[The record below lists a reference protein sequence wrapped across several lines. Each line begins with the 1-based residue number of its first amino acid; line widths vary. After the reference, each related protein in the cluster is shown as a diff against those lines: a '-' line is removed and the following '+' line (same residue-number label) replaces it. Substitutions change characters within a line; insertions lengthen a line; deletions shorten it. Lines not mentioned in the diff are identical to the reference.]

1 MGILVITRK
10 NVYNLE
16 EWGDTMEM
24 SLDLTKEYA
33 LVLEGGGAKGA
44 YQIGAWRALR
54 EAGVKISA
62 VAGTSVG
69 ALNAA
74 LICMGDLKAAEDIWK
89 NISHSKVMEVDDEKA
104 AQLFDGSAKLHDWVQ
119 AVFKYAAEGGADI
132 TPLKEL
138 IAKAIDEETIKRGDI
153 SFYLHTFSLNEMKE
167 LDIDV
172 KEIEDGLLPDFLLAS
187 AYLPVFK
194 HEKLH
199 GQSYMDPGMF
209 NNVPLDSLIKRDYK
223 NIIMLRIFGPGRY
236 KPVEI
241 PEDVNIYSVEPR
253 VSLGNILNFEAKKS
267 MNNLKIGYYDTKRL
281 LYQLSGTIYYID
293 ESEKECYYVR
303 QLTNIDESV
312 IEFVNSTYSPKSTKS
327 SYRTYLEDTLGII
340 AEILKIRKYD
350 YKTLYLSILEATAKL
365 FKVPK
370 YSVYTVEEL
379 VYAIKEREERE
390 DLPAFVYVILNKL
403 PEGRAK
409 DSDA

>member
-1 MGILVITRK
+1 MINMK
-10 NVYNLE
+10 
-16 EWGDTMEM
+16 MA
-24 SLDLTKEYA
+24 LDMTKEYA

-89 NISHSKVMEVDDEKA
+89 NISHSKVMEVDDDKA
-104 AQLFDGSAKLHDWVQ
+104 AQLFDGSAKLYDWVQ
-119 AVFKYAAEGGADI
+119 VVFKYAAEGGADI

-138 IAKAIDEETIKRGDI
+138 IAGAIDEQTIKNGDI

-267 MNNLKIGYYDTKRL
+267 INNLKIGYYDTQRL
-281 LYQLSGTIYYID
+281 LYQLSGRIYYID

-303 QLTNIDESV
+303 QLTSINETV
-312 IEFVNSTYSPKSTKS
+312 MEFLNNSYAPKSTKPL
-327 SYRTYLEDTLGII
+327 YRTYMEDTLGII
-340 AEILKIRKYD
+340 AEKLKLRKYD

-365 FKVPK
+365 LKVPK
-370 YSVYTVEEL
+370 YSIYTVEEL
-379 VYAIKEREERE
+379 LASVREKQEWE
-390 DLPAFVYVILNKL
+390 ELPAFAYLVLDRL
-403 PEGRAK
+403 PE
-409 DSDA
+409 DTVEESET

>member
-1 MGILVITRK
+1 M
-10 NVYNLE
+10 
-16 EWGDTMEM
+16 
-24 SLDLTKEYA
+24 
-33 LVLEGGGAKGA
+33 EGGGAKGA

-54 EAGVKISA
+54 EAGVKINA

-74 LICMGDLKAAEDIWK
+74 LICMGDLEIAEDIWK
-89 NISHSKVMEVDDEKA
+89 NISHSKVMEVDDDKA
-104 AQLFDGSAKLHDWVQ
+104 AQLFDGSAKLYDWVQ
-119 AVFKYAAEGGADI
+119 VVFKYATEGGADI

-138 IAKAIDEETIKRGDI
+138 IAKAIDEETIKNGKI

-172 KEIEDGLLPDFLLAS
+172 REIEDGLLADFLLAS

-199 GQSYMDPGMF
+199 GQSYMDPGMI

-223 NIIMLRIFGPGRY
+223 DIIMLRIFGPGRY

-253 VSLGNILNFEAKKS
+253 VNLGNILNFEAQKS
-267 MNNLKIGYYDTKRL
+267 MNNMKIGYYDTQRL
-281 LYQLSGTIYYID
+281 LYHLSGRIYYID
-293 ESEKECYYVR
+293 ESEEECYFVR
-303 QLTNIDESV
+303 QLTNISETV
-312 IEFVNSTYSPKSTKS
+312 MEFLNNSYVPKSTKS
-327 SYRTYLEDTLGII
+327 IYRTYMEDTLGII
-340 AEILKIRKYD
+340 AEKLKLRKYD
-350 YKTLYLSILEATAKL
+350 YKKLYLSILEATAKL

-370 YSVYTVEEL
+370 YRIYTVEEL
-379 VYAIKEREERE
+379 LASIKEKPEREE
-390 DLPAFVYVILNKL
+390 LPAFVYLILDSL
-403 PEGRAK
+403 PENI
-409 DSDA
+409 SEE

>member
-1 MGILVITRK
+1 MK
-10 NVYNLE
+10 
-16 EWGDTMEM
+16 MA
-24 SLDLTKEYA
+24 LDLTKEYA

-54 EAGVKISA
+54 EAGVKINA

-74 LICMGDLKAAEDIWK
+74 LICMGDLEIAEDIWK
-89 NISHSKVMEVDDEKA
+89 NISHSKVMEVDDDKA
-104 AQLFDGSAKLHDWVQ
+104 AQLFDGSAKLRDWVQ
-119 AVFKYAAEGGADI
+119 VVFKYATEGGADI

-138 IAKAIDEETIKRGDI
+138 IAKAIDEETIKNGKI

-172 KEIEDGLLPDFLLAS
+172 REIEDGLLADFLLAS

-199 GQSYMDPGMF
+199 GQSYMDPGMI

-223 NIIMLRIFGPGRY
+223 DIIMLRIFGPGRY

-253 VSLGNILNFEAKKS
+253 VNLGNILNFEAQKS
-267 MNNLKIGYYDTKRL
+267 MNNMKIGYYDTQRL
-281 LYQLSGTIYYID
+281 LYHLSGRIYYID
-293 ESEKECYYVR
+293 ESEEECYFVR
-303 QLTNIDESV
+303 QLTNISETV
-312 IEFVNSTYSPKSTKS
+312 MEFLNNSYVPKSTKS
-327 SYRTYLEDTLGII
+327 IYRTYMEDTLGII
-340 AEILKIRKYD
+340 AEKLKLRKYD
-350 YKTLYLSILEATAKL
+350 YKKLYLSILEATAKL

-370 YSVYTVEEL
+370 YRIYTVEEL
-379 VYAIKEREERE
+379 LASIKEKPEREE
-390 DLPAFVYVILNKL
+390 LPAFVYLILDSL
-403 PEGRAK
+403 PENI
-409 DSDA
+409 SEE

>member
-1 MGILVITRK
+1 MINMK
-10 NVYNLE
+10 
-16 EWGDTMEM
+16 MA
-24 SLDLTKEYA
+24 LDMTKEYA

-89 NISHSKVMEVDDEKA
+89 NISHSKVMEVDDDKA
-104 AQLFDGSAKLHDWVQ
+104 AQLFDGSAKLYDWVQ
-119 AVFKYAAEGGADI
+119 VVFKYAAEGGADI

-138 IAKAIDEETIKRGDI
+138 IAGAIDEQTIKNGDI

-172 KEIEDGLLPDFLLAS
+172 KEIEDGLLPDFLLTS

-267 MNNLKIGYYDTKRL
+267 INNLKIGYYDTQRL
-281 LYQLSGTIYYID
+281 LYQLSGRIYYID

-303 QLTNIDESV
+303 QLTSINETV
-312 IEFVNSTYSPKSTKS
+312 MEFLNNSYAPKSTKPL
-327 SYRTYLEDTLGII
+327 YRTYMEDTLGII
-340 AEILKIRKYD
+340 AEKLKLRKYD
-350 YKTLYLSILEATAKL
+350 YKTLYLSILEASAKL
-365 FKVPK
+365 LKVPK
-370 YSVYTVEEL
+370 YSIYTVEEL
-379 VYAIKEREERE
+379 LASVREKQEWE
-390 DLPAFVYVILNKL
+390 ELPAFAYLVLDRL
-403 PEGRAK
+403 PEDTVEESEA
-409 DSDA
+409 

>member
-1 MGILVITRK
+1 MNMK
-10 NVYNLE
+10 
-16 EWGDTMEM
+16 MA
-24 SLDLTKEYA
+24 LDLTKEYA

-74 LICMGDLKAAEDIWK
+74 LICMGDLEAAENIWK
-89 NISHSKVMEVDDEKA
+89 NISHSKVMEVDDDKA

-119 AVFKYAAEGGADI
+119 VVFKYAAEGGADI

-138 IAKAIDEETIKRGDI
+138 IAGAIDEQTIKNGDI

-267 MNNLKIGYYDTKRL
+267 INNLKIGYYDTQRL
-281 LYQLSGTIYYID
+281 LYQLSGRIYYID

-303 QLTNIDESV
+303 QLTSINETV
-312 IEFVNSTYSPKSTKS
+312 MEFLNNSYAPKSTKPL
-327 SYRTYLEDTLGII
+327 YRTYMEDTLGII
-340 AEILKIRKYD
+340 AEKLKLRKYD

-365 FKVPK
+365 LKVPK
-370 YSVYTVEEL
+370 YSIYTVEEL
-379 VYAIKEREERE
+379 LASVREKQEWE
-390 DLPAFVYVILNKL
+390 ELPAFAYLVLDRL
-403 PEGRAK
+403 PE
-409 DSDA
+409 DTVEESET

>member
-1 MGILVITRK
+1 
-10 NVYNLE
+10 
-16 EWGDTMEM
+16 MEM

-44 YQIGAWRALR
+44 YQIGAWRALK
-54 EAGVKISA
+54 EAGVKIHA

-74 LICMGDLKAAEDIWK
+74 LICMGDLEAAENIWK
-89 NISHSKVMEVDDEKA
+89 NISNSKVMEVDEEKM
-104 AQLFDGSAKLHDWVQ
+104 AQLFDGSAKLYDWVQ
-119 AVFKYAAEGGADI
+119 TVVKYTTDGGADI

-138 IAKAIDEETIKRGDI
+138 IAGAIDEKQIKNGEI
-153 SFYLHTFSLNEMKE
+153 SFYLHTFSLSEMKE
-167 LDIDV
+167 LDVDV
-172 KEIEDGLLPDFLLAS
+172 KEVEDGLLPDFLLAS

-199 GQSYMDPGMF
+199 GKSYMDPGMF
-209 NNVPLDSLIKRDYK
+209 NNVPLDSLINRDYK
-223 NIIMLRIFGPGRY
+223 NIIMLRIFGLGRN

-253 VSLGNILNFEAKKS
+253 VNLGNMLNFDAKKS
-267 MNNLKIGYYDTKRL
+267 SNNMKIGYYDTQRM

-312 IEFVNSTYSPKSTKS
+312 MEFVNNSYVLKSTKS
-327 SYRTYLEDTLGII
+327 SCRTYMEDTLGII
-340 AEILKIRKYD
+340 AEVLKLRKYD
-350 YKTLYLSILEATAKL
+350 YRTLYLSILEATAKL

-370 YSVYTVEEL
+370 YSIYTVEEL
-379 VYAIKEREERE
+379 VEAVREKEERE
-390 DLPAFVYVILNKL
+390 DLPAFVYVILNRL
-403 PEGRAK
+403 PEEIVEEEP
-409 DSDA
+409 DA

>member
-1 MGILVITRK
+1 MK
-10 NVYNLE
+10 
-16 EWGDTMEM
+16 MKM
-24 SLDLTKEYA
+24 ALDVTKEYA

-44 YQIGAWRALR
+44 YQIGAWRALK
-54 EAGVKISA
+54 EAGIKINA

-89 NISHSKVMEVDDEKA
+89 HISHSKVMEVDDEKA
-104 AQLFDGSAKLHDWVQ
+104 AQLFDGSAKLYDWVQ

-138 IAKAIDEETIKRGDI
+138 IADTIDEQTIKEGDI

-209 NNVPLDSLIKRDYK
+209 NNVPLDSLVKRDYK

-241 PEDVNIYSVEPR
+241 PQDVNIYSVEPR

-267 MNNLKIGYYDTKRL
+267 INNLKIGYYDTQRL
-281 LYQLSGTIYYID
+281 LYQLSGRIYYID

-303 QLTNIDESV
+303 QLTNIDQRV
-312 IEFVNSTYSPKSTKS
+312 MEFLNSSYAPKSTKS
-327 SYRTYLEDTLGII
+327 IYRTYMEDTLGII
-340 AEILKIRKYD
+340 AEKLKLKKYD
-350 YKTLYLSILEATAKL
+350 YKSLYLSVLEATAKL
-365 FKVPK
+365 LKVPK
-370 YSVYTVEEL
+370 YAVYTVEEL
-379 VYAIKEREERE
+379 AALVRERQECEE
-390 DLPAFVYVILNKL
+390 LPAFAYLVLDRV
-403 PEGRAK
+403 PEDNAEEQK
-409 DSDA
+409 A

>member
-1 MGILVITRK
+1 MA
-10 NVYNLE
+10 
-16 EWGDTMEM
+16 
-24 SLDLTKEYA
+24 LDVTKEYA

-44 YQIGAWRALR
+44 YQIGAWRALK
-54 EAGVKISA
+54 EAGIKISA

-138 IAKAIDEETIKRGDI
+138 IAGAINEQTIKKGEI

-267 MNNLKIGYYDTKRL
+267 INNLKIGYYDTQRL
-281 LYQLSGTIYYID
+281 LYQLSGRIYYID

-303 QLTNIDESV
+303 QLTNIQESV
-312 IEFVNSTYSPKSTKS
+312 MEFVNSSYAPKSKKPV
-327 SYRTYLEDTLGII
+327 YRTYMEDTLGII
-340 AEILKIRKYD
+340 AEKLKLRKYD

-365 FKVPK
+365 LKVPK
-370 YSVYTVEEL
+370 YSIYTVEEL
-379 VYAIKEREERE
+379 IASVREKQEEKEI
-390 DLPAFVYVILNKL
+390 PAFAYVILDRL
-403 PEGRAK
+403 PENILEE
-409 DSDA
+409 

>member
-1 MGILVITRK
+1 MINMK
-10 NVYNLE
+10 
-16 EWGDTMEM
+16 MA
-24 SLDLTKEYA
+24 LDMTKEYA

-89 NISHSKVMEVDDEKA
+89 NISHSKVMEVDEEKT
-104 AQLFDGSAKLHDWVQ
+104 AQLFGGNAKLHDWVQ
-119 AVFKYAAEGGADI
+119 TVFKYAAEGGADI

-138 IAKAIDEETIKRGDI
+138 IAGAIDEQTIKKGEI
-153 SFYLHTFSLNEMKE
+153 SFYLHTFCLSDMKE
-167 LDIDV
+167 LDVDV

-199 GQSYMDPGMF
+199 GKSYMDPGMF
-209 NNVPLDSLIKRDYK
+209 NNVPLDSLVKRDYK
-223 NIIMLRIFGPGRY
+223 NIILLRIFGPGRY

-253 VSLGNILNFEAKKS
+253 VNLGNILNFEAKKS
-267 MNNLKIGYYDTKRL
+267 INNLKIGYYDTKRM
-281 LYQLSGTIYYID
+281 LYDLSGRIYYID
-293 ESEKECYYVR
+293 ENEKECYYLK
-303 QLTNIDESV
+303 QLVEIQEPV
-312 IEFVNSTYSPKSTKS
+312 MEFVNSSYTLKSTKS
-327 SYRTYLEDTLGII
+327 IHRTYVEDTLGII
-340 AEILKIRKYD
+340 AEKLRLRKYD

-370 YSVYTVEEL
+370 YSIYTVEEL
-379 VYAIKEREERE
+379 KASIREKEKWEE
-390 DLPAFVYVILNKL
+390 LPAFAYVILDKL
-403 PEGRAK
+403 PEYTVQEELK
-409 DSDA
+409 D

>member
-1 MGILVITRK
+1 MK
-10 NVYNLE
+10 
-16 EWGDTMEM
+16 MA
-24 SLDLTKEYA
+24 LDLTKEYA

-54 EAGVKISA
+54 EAGVKINA

-74 LICMGDLKAAEDIWK
+74 LICMGDLEAAEDIWK
-89 NISHSKVMEVDDEKA
+89 NISHSKVMEVDDDKA
-104 AQLFDGSAKLHDWVQ
+104 AQLFDGSAKLYDWVQ
-119 AVFKYAAEGGADI
+119 VVFKYATEGGADI

-138 IAKAIDEETIKRGDI
+138 IAKAIDEGTIKKGKI

-172 KEIEDGLLPDFLLAS
+172 REIEDGLLADFLLAS

-199 GQSYMDPGMF
+199 GQSYMDPGMI

-223 NIIMLRIFGPGRY
+223 DIIMLRIFGPGRY

-253 VSLGNILNFEAKKS
+253 VSLGNILNFEAQKS
-267 MNNLKIGYYDTKRL
+267 INNMKIGYYDTQRL
-281 LYQLSGTIYYID
+281 LYQLSGRIYYID
-293 ESEKECYYVR
+293 ESEEECYFVR
-303 QLTNIDESV
+303 QLTNISETV
-312 IEFVNSTYSPKSTKS
+312 MEFLNNSYVRKSTKS
-327 SYRTYLEDTLGII
+327 VYRTYMEDTLGII
-340 AEILKIRKYD
+340 AEKLKLRKYD
-350 YKTLYLSILEATAKL
+350 YKKLYLSVLEATAKL

-370 YSVYTVEEL
+370 YRVYTVEEL
-379 VYAIKEREERE
+379 LASTRENREKTDREE
-390 DLPAFVYVILNKL
+390 LPAFVYLILNSV
-403 PEGRAK
+403 PE
-409 DSDA
+409 DVVE

>member
-1 MGILVITRK
+1 
-10 NVYNLE
+10 
-16 EWGDTMEM
+16 MELNIDI
-24 SLDLTKEYA
+24 SKEYA
-33 LVLEGGGAKGA
+33 LCLEGGGAKGA

-74 LICMGDLKAAEDIWK
+74 LICMGDLEAAEDIWK
-89 NISHSKVMEVDDEKA
+89 NISHSKVMEVDDDKA
-104 AQLFDGSAKLHDWVQ
+104 ARIFDGSARLYDWIQ
-119 AVFKYAAEGGADI
+119 AVLKYASEGGADI

-138 IAKAIDEETIKRGDI
+138 IAGAIDEKTIKEGKI
-153 SFYLHTFSLNEMKE
+153 SFYLHTFSVSEMKE
-167 LDIDV
+167 LDVDV
-172 KEIEDGLLPDFLLAS
+172 KEVEDGLLPDFLLAS

-199 GQSYMDPGMF
+199 GKSYLDPGII
-209 NNVPLDSLIKRDYK
+209 NNVPLDSLIKRNYK

-236 KPVEI
+236 KPIEI

-267 MNNLKIGYYDTKRL
+267 INNMKIGYYDTQRL
-281 LYQLSGTIYYID
+281 LYQLSGRIYYID

-303 QLTNIDESV
+303 QLTNISETV
-312 IEFVNSTYSPKSTKS
+312 MEFLNNSYVPKSTKS
-327 SYRTYLEDTLGII
+327 IYRTYMEDTLGII
-340 AEILKIRKYD
+340 AEKLKLRKYD
-350 YKTLYLSILEATAKL
+350 YKRLYLSILEATAKL

-370 YSVYTVEEL
+370 YRIYTVEEL
-379 VYAIKEREERE
+379 LASIKEKPEREE
-390 DLPAFVYVILNKL
+390 LPAFVYLILDSL
-403 PEGRAK
+403 PENI
-409 DSDA
+409 SEE

>member
-1 MGILVITRK
+1 MINMK
-10 NVYNLE
+10 
-16 EWGDTMEM
+16 MA
-24 SLDLTKEYA
+24 LDMTKEYA

-89 NISHSKVMEVDDEKA
+89 NISHSKVMEVDDDKA
-104 AQLFDGSAKLHDWVQ
+104 AQLFDGSAKLYDWVQ
-119 AVFKYAAEGGADI
+119 VVFKYAAEGGADI

-138 IAKAIDEETIKRGDI
+138 IAGAIDEQTIKNGDI

-267 MNNLKIGYYDTKRL
+267 INNLKIGYYDTQRL
-281 LYQLSGTIYYID
+281 LYQLSGRIYYID

-303 QLTNIDESV
+303 QLTSINETV
-312 IEFVNSTYSPKSTKS
+312 MEFLNNSYAPKSTKPL
-327 SYRTYLEDTLGII
+327 YRTYMEDTLGII
-340 AEILKIRKYD
+340 AEKLKLRKYD
-350 YKTLYLSILEATAKL
+350 YKTLYLSILEASAKL
-365 FKVPK
+365 LKVPK
-370 YSVYTVEEL
+370 YSIYTVEEL
-379 VYAIKEREERE
+379 LASVREKQEWE
-390 DLPAFVYVILNKL
+390 ELPAFAYLVLDRL
-403 PEGRAK
+403 PEDTVEESEA
-409 DSDA
+409 

>member
-1 MGILVITRK
+1 
-10 NVYNLE
+10 
-16 EWGDTMEM
+16 MELNIDI
-24 SLDLTKEYA
+24 SKEYA
-33 LVLEGGGAKGA
+33 LCLEGGGAKGA

-74 LICMGDLKAAEDIWK
+74 LICMGDLEAAEDIWK
-89 NISHSKVMEVDDEKA
+89 NISHSKVMEVDDDKA
-104 AQLFDGSAKLHDWVQ
+104 ARIFDGSARLYDWIQ
-119 AVFKYAAEGGADI
+119 AVLKYASEGGADI

-138 IAKAIDEETIKRGDI
+138 IAGAIDEKTIKEGKI
-153 SFYLHTFSLNEMKE
+153 SFYLHTFSVSEMKE
-167 LDIDV
+167 LDVDV
-172 KEIEDGLLPDFLLAS
+172 KEVEDGLLPDFLLAS

-199 GQSYMDPGMF
+199 GKSYLDPGII
-209 NNVPLDSLIKRDYK
+209 NNVPLDSLIKRNYK

-236 KPVEI
+236 KPIEI

-267 MNNLKIGYYDTKRL
+267 INNMKIGYYDTQRL
-281 LYQLSGTIYYID
+281 LYQLSGRIYYID

-303 QLTNIDESV
+303 QLTNISETV
-312 IEFVNSTYSPKSTKS
+312 MEFLNNSYVPKSTKS
-327 SYRTYLEDTLGII
+327 IYRTYMEDTLGII
-340 AEILKIRKYD
+340 AEKLKLRKYD
-350 YKTLYLSILEATAKL
+350 YKKLYLSILEATAKL

-370 YSVYTVEEL
+370 YRIYTVEEL
-379 VYAIKEREERE
+379 LASIKEKSEREE
-390 DLPAFVYVILNKL
+390 LPAFVYLILDSL
-403 PEGRAK
+403 PENI
-409 DSDA
+409 SEE

>member
-1 MGILVITRK
+1 MK
-10 NVYNLE
+10 
-16 EWGDTMEM
+16 MA
-24 SLDLTKEYA
+24 LDLTKEYA

-54 EAGVKISA
+54 EAGVKINA

-74 LICMGDLKAAEDIWK
+74 LVCMGDLEAAEDIWK
-89 NISHSKVMEVDDEKA
+89 NISHSKVMEVDDDKA
-104 AQLFDGSAKLHDWVQ
+104 AQLFDGSAKLYDWIQV
-119 AVFKYAAEGGADI
+119 VFKYATEGGADI

-138 IAKAIDEETIKRGDI
+138 IAKAIDEETIKNGKI

-172 KEIEDGLLPDFLLAS
+172 REIEDGLLADFLLAS

-199 GQSYMDPGMF
+199 GQSYMDPGMI

-223 NIIMLRIFGPGRY
+223 DIIVLRIFGPGRY

-253 VSLGNILNFEAKKS
+253 VNLGNILNFEAQKS
-267 MNNLKIGYYDTKRL
+267 MNNMKIGYYDTQRL
-281 LYQLSGTIYYID
+281 LYHLSGRIYYID
-293 ESEKECYYVR
+293 ESEEECYFVR
-303 QLTNIDESV
+303 QLTNISETV
-312 IEFVNSTYSPKSTKS
+312 MEFLNNSYVPKSTKS
-327 SYRTYLEDTLGII
+327 IYRTYMEDTLGII
-340 AEILKIRKYD
+340 AEKLKLRKYD
-350 YKTLYLSILEATAKL
+350 YKKLYLSILEATAKL

-370 YSVYTVEEL
+370 YRIYTVEEL
-379 VYAIKEREERE
+379 LASIKEKPEREE
-390 DLPAFVYVILNKL
+390 LPAFVYLILDSL
-403 PEGRAK
+403 PENI
-409 DSDA
+409 SEE

>member
-1 MGILVITRK
+1 MK
-10 NVYNLE
+10 
-16 EWGDTMEM
+16 MA
-24 SLDLTKEYA
+24 LDLTKEYA

-54 EAGVKISA
+54 EAGVKINA

-74 LICMGDLKAAEDIWK
+74 LICMGDLEIAEDIWK
-89 NISHSKVMEVDDEKA
+89 NISHSKVMEVDDDKA
-104 AQLFDGSAKLHDWVQ
+104 AQLFDGSAKLRDWVQ
-119 AVFKYAAEGGADI
+119 VVFKYATEGGADI

-138 IAKAIDEETIKRGDI
+138 IAKAIDEETIKNGKI

-172 KEIEDGLLPDFLLAS
+172 REIEDGLLADFLLAS

-199 GQSYMDPGMF
+199 GQSYMDPGMI

-223 NIIMLRIFGPGRY
+223 DIIVLRIFGPGRY

-253 VSLGNILNFEAKKS
+253 VNLGNILNFEAQKS
-267 MNNLKIGYYDTKRL
+267 MNNMKIGYYDTQRL
-281 LYQLSGTIYYID
+281 LYHLSGRIYYID
-293 ESEKECYYVR
+293 ESEEECYFVR
-303 QLTNIDESV
+303 QLTNISETV
-312 IEFVNSTYSPKSTKS
+312 MEFLNNSYVPKSTKS
-327 SYRTYLEDTLGII
+327 IYRTYMEDTLGII
-340 AEILKIRKYD
+340 AEKLKLRKYD
-350 YKTLYLSILEATAKL
+350 YKKLYLSILEATAKL

-370 YSVYTVEEL
+370 YRIYTVEEL
-379 VYAIKEREERE
+379 LASIKEKPEREE
-390 DLPAFVYVILNKL
+390 LPAFVYLILDSL
-403 PEGRAK
+403 PENI
-409 DSDA
+409 SEE

>member
-1 MGILVITRK
+1 
-10 NVYNLE
+10 
-16 EWGDTMEM
+16 MELNIDI
-24 SLDLTKEYA
+24 SKEYA
-33 LVLEGGGAKGA
+33 LCLEGGGAKGA

-74 LICMGDLKAAEDIWK
+74 LICMGDLEAAEDIWK
-89 NISHSKVMEVDDEKA
+89 NISHSKVMEVDDDKA
-104 AQLFDGSAKLHDWVQ
+104 AQLFDGSAKLYDWVQ
-119 AVFKYAAEGGADI
+119 VVFKYAAEGGADI

-138 IAKAIDEETIKRGDI
+138 IAGAIDEQTIKNGDI

-172 KEIEDGLLPDFLLAS
+172 KEIEDGLLPDFLLTS

-267 MNNLKIGYYDTKRL
+267 INNLKIGYYDTQRL
-281 LYQLSGTIYYID
+281 LYQLSGRIYYID

-303 QLTNIDESV
+303 QLTNISETV
-312 IEFVNSTYSPKSTKS
+312 MEFLNNSYVPKSTKS
-327 SYRTYLEDTLGII
+327 IYRTYMEDTLGII
-340 AEILKIRKYD
+340 AEKLKLRKYD
-350 YKTLYLSILEATAKL
+350 YKKLYLSILEATAKL

-370 YSVYTVEEL
+370 YRIYTVEEL
-379 VYAIKEREERE
+379 LASIKEKSEREE
-390 DLPAFVYVILNKL
+390 LPAFVYLILDSL
-403 PEGRAK
+403 PENI
-409 DSDA
+409 SEE

>member
-1 MGILVITRK
+1 MINMK
-10 NVYNLE
+10 
-16 EWGDTMEM
+16 MA
-24 SLDLTKEYA
+24 LDMTKEYA

-89 NISHSKVMEVDDEKA
+89 NISHSKVMEVDDDKA
-104 AQLFDGSAKLHDWVQ
+104 AQLFDGSAKLYDWVQ
-119 AVFKYAAEGGADI
+119 VVFKYAAEGGADI

-138 IAKAIDEETIKRGDI
+138 IAGAIDEQTIKNGDI

-167 LDIDV
+167 RDIDV

-267 MNNLKIGYYDTKRL
+267 INNLKIGYYDTQRL
-281 LYQLSGTIYYID
+281 LYQLSGRIYYID

-303 QLTNIDESV
+303 QLTSINETV
-312 IEFVNSTYSPKSTKS
+312 MEFLNNSYAPKSTKPL
-327 SYRTYLEDTLGII
+327 YRTYMEDTLGII
-340 AEILKIRKYD
+340 AEKLKLRKYD

-365 FKVPK
+365 LKVPK
-370 YSVYTVEEL
+370 YSIYTVEEL
-379 VYAIKEREERE
+379 LASVREKQEWE
-390 DLPAFVYVILNKL
+390 ELPAFAYLVLDRL
-403 PEGRAK
+403 PEDTVEESEA
-409 DSDA
+409 